1 MTATNTTLTAK
12 DGAGS
17 TFNIAQASESVS
29 TAKASATYLKSP
41 STEALV
47 EPFVAGQA
55 IGALVAG
62 SAIIGKVGIDQTTDG
77 TTNLVSAKQN
87 GTWNVGTITTLPALV
102 AGSAIIGNVR
112 IDQTTD
118 GTTNAVSAK
127 QNGTWNIGTITT
139 LPALVAGAALIG
151 KVGIDQTTPGTTNAV
166 VLTATTIGG
175 TLTYAALGGTG
186 NALLTNSAIT
196 VVSGAHSLYKVRL
209 TNSGAA
215 GVWVQLFD
223 ASSVTLGTTVPKDSI
238 WVPPN
243 GVWVDDF
250 DGEARVGFST
260 GIMAAATATSTGNG
274 APTATIAATFYYK

>member
-41 STEALV
+41 STEGLV
-47 EPFVAGQA
+47 EPFVAGQNIGNTSFSISGTLPAYAA
-55 IGALVAG
+55 IPAF
-62 SAIIGKVGIDQTTDG
+62 KIDQTTPG
-77 TTNLVSAKQN
+77 TTNAVS
-87 GTWNVGTITTLPALV
+87 VTTLPALV
-102 AGSAIIGNVR
+102 AGSA
-112 IDQTTD
+112 
-118 GTTNAVSAK
+118 
-127 QNGTWNIGTITT
+127 
-139 LPALVAGAALIG
+139 LIG
-151 KVGIDQTTPGTTNAV
+151 KVGIDQTTPGTTNAVVVTGTLPAFTAIPTFKVDQTTPGTTNAV

-186 NALLTNSAIT
+186 NALLTNTAIT